1 MSDLSLIFQIAG
13 VGIVLVILDK
23 VLDQSGKKEYAT
35 LANIVGV
42 VIILTMMIQLISRLF
57 SSVKSMFLF
66 FNRFMK
72 YIEKEVSMTVI

>member
-23 VLDQSGKKEYAT
+23 VLDQSGKKEYVT

-66 FNRFMK
+66 
-72 YIEKEVSMTVI
+72 

>member
-23 VLDQSGKKEYAT
+23 VLDQSGKNEYAT

-42 VIILTMMIQLISRLF
+42 VIILTMMIQIISRLF

-66 FNRFMK
+66 
-72 YIEKEVSMTVI
+72 

>member
-23 VLDQSGKKEYAT
+23 VLEQSGKKEYAT

-42 VIILTMMIQLISRLF
+42 VVILTMMIQLISRLF

-66 FNRFMK
+66 
-72 YIEKEVSMTVI
+72 

>member
-35 LANIVGV
+35 LANIFGV

-66 FNRFMK
+66 
-72 YIEKEVSMTVI
+72 

>member
-42 VIILTMMIQLISRLF
+42 VIILTMMIQLISRSF

-66 FNRFMK
+66 
-72 YIEKEVSMTVI
+72 

>member
-23 VLDQSGKKEYAT
+23 VLDQSGKMEYAT

-66 FNRFMK
+66 
-72 YIEKEVSMTVI
+72 

>member
-42 VIILTMMIQLISRLF
+42 VIILTMMIQIISRLF

-66 FNRFMK
+66 
-72 YIEKEVSMTVI
+72 

>member
-23 VLDQSGKKEYAT
+23 VLDQSGKKEYAA
-35 LANIVGV
+35 LANIVGI

-66 FNRFMK
+66 
-72 YIEKEVSMTVI
+72 

>member
-57 SSVKSMFLF
+57 SSVISSFK
-66 FNRFMK
+66 R
-72 YIEKEVSMTVI
+72 

>member
-42 VIILTMMIQLISRLF
+42 VIILTMMTQLISRLF

-66 FNRFMK
+66 
-72 YIEKEVSMTVI
+72 

>member
-42 VIILTMMIQLISRLF
+42 VIILTMIQLISRLF

-66 FNRFMK
+66 
-72 YIEKEVSMTVI
+72 

>member
-57 SSVKSMFLF
+57 SSVKCMFLF
-66 FNRFMK
+66 
-72 YIEKEVSMTVI
+72 

>member
-57 SSVKSMFLF
+57 SSVKSMFY

>member
-66 FNRFMK
+66 
-72 YIEKEVSMTVI
+72 

>member
-13 VGIVLVILDK
+13 VGIVLVILDR
-23 VLDQSGKKEYAT
+23 VLDQSSKKEYAT

-66 FNRFMK
+66 
-72 YIEKEVSMTVI
+72 

>member
-42 VIILTMMIQLISRLF
+42 VIILTIGVALISRLF

-66 FNRFMK
+66 
-72 YIEKEVSMTVI
+72 

>member
-1 MSDLSLIFQIAG
+1 
-13 VGIVLVILDK
+13 
-23 VLDQSGKKEYAT
+23 EYAT

-66 FNRFMK
+66 
-72 YIEKEVSMTVI
+72 

>member
-35 LANIVGV
+35 LANLVGV

-66 FNRFMK
+66 
-72 YIEKEVSMTVI
+72 

>member
-1 MSDLSLIFQIAG
+1 MSDLSLVFQIAG

-66 FNRFMK
+66 
-72 YIEKEVSMTVI
+72 

>member
-42 VIILTMMIQLISRLF
+42 VIILSRLF

-66 FNRFMK
+66 
-72 YIEKEVSMTVI
+72 

>member
-13 VGIVLVILDK
+13 VSIVLVILDK
-23 VLDQSGKKEYAT
+23 VLEQSGKKEYAT

-66 FNRFMK
+66 
-72 YIEKEVSMTVI
+72 

>member
-13 VGIVLVILDK
+13 VGIVLVILDT
-23 VLDQSGKKEYAT
+23 VLEQSGKKEYAT

-66 FNRFMK
+66 
-72 YIEKEVSMTVI
+72 

>member
-66 FNRFMK
+66 A
-72 YIEKEVSMTVI
+72 

>member
-23 VLDQSGKKEYAT
+23 VLDQIGKKEYAT

-66 FNRFMK
+66 
-72 YIEKEVSMTVI
+72 

>member
-42 VIILTMMIQLISRLF
+42 VIILTMMIQLIGRLF

-66 FNRFMK
+66 
-72 YIEKEVSMTVI
+72 

>member
-57 SSVKSMFLF
+57 SSAKSMFLF
-66 FNRFMK
+66 
-72 YIEKEVSMTVI
+72 

>member
-1 MSDLSLIFQIAG
+1 MSDLSLIFHIAG

-66 FNRFMK
+66 
-72 YIEKEVSMTVI
+72 

>member
-42 VIILTMMIQLISRLF
+42 VIILTMMIQLRSRLF
-57 SSVKSMFLF
+57 SSVKSMLLF
-66 FNRFMK
+66 
-72 YIEKEVSMTVI
+72 

>member
-23 VLDQSGKKEYAT
+23 VLEQSGKKEYAT

-66 FNRFMK
+66 
-72 YIEKEVSMTVI
+72 

>member
-23 VLDQSGKKEYAT
+23 VLDQSGKKECAT

-66 FNRFMK
+66 
-72 YIEKEVSMTVI
+72 

>member
-57 SSVKSMFLF
+57 SSVKSMFLLILCLLAIIY
-66 FNRFMK
+66 NSTNS
-72 YIEKEVSMTVI
+72 I

>member
-57 SSVKSMFLF
+57 SSDRKS
-66 FNRFMK
+66 
-72 YIEKEVSMTVI
+72 VV